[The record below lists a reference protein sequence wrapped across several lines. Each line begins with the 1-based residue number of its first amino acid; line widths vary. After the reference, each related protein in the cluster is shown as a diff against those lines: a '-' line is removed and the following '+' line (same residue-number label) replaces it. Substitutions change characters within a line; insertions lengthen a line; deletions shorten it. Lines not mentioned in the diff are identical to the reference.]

1 MKLLHLTAC
10 DFMVYKDYKIDLK
23 FVFPIC
29 EINLLIQHLTCSF
42 INHRV
47 TIHHG
52 ILLKSL
58 PCELLHRIFHQLLII
73 YFLINGL
80 LLSSRHCIQAGVS
93 EIKIISL
100 YIVMVSLMAS
110 SSSSF
115 VFIQFRRGIFN
126 FFASSD
132 SDNLFI
138 YFLFCNPKQV
148 TKIFLAF
155 FLHLKKFIIIIIIT
169 QHVTLLVFC
178 ISVFAIFNIYLRVK
192 IFTLFSDRIDL

>member
-1 MKLLHLTAC
+1 
-10 DFMVYKDYKIDLK
+10 MVYKDYKIDLK

-58 PCELLHRIFHQLLII
+58 PCELLHRIFRQLLII
-73 YFLINGL
+73 YCLINGL

-126 FFASSD
+126 FFASSNRD
-132 SDNLFI
+132 VLFI
-138 YFLFCNPKQV
+138 YYQFYNPRQATK
-148 TKIFLAF
+148 KIFLAF
-155 FLHLKKFIIIIIIT
+155 FLHHKKIVFIIILI
-169 QHVTLLVFC
+169 QHAALLVSC
-178 ISVFAIFNIYLRVK
+178 IGVFALFNIFLRMI
-192 IFTLFSDRIDL
+192 IFGLFVDRINL

>member
-58 PCELLHRIFHQLLII
+58 PCELLHRIFRQLLII

-100 YIVMVSLMAS
+100 YIVMVSLTAS

-126 FFASSD
+126 FFASSN
-132 SDNLFI
+132 SDVLFI
-138 YFLFCNPKQV
+138 YYYFCNPQTGYKSLF
-148 TKIFLAF
+148 TSC
-155 FLHLKKFIIIIIIT
+155 LHLKKSIIVA

-178 ISVFAIFNIYLRVK
+178 IGVFTLFNIYLRMI
-192 IFTLFSDRIDL
+192 IFTLLVDRIDL